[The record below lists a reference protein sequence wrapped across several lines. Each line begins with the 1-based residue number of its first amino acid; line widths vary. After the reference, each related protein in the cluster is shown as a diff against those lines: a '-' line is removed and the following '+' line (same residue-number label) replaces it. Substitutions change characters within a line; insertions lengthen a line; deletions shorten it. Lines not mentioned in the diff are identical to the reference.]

1 MLVHTLRW
9 ALIALTA
16 LFSLAPAVLLA
27 GNWVVPERRA
37 DRPVLLFA
45 AAAGHPSLLLAPVRG
60 SAAPLRQAPPD
71 RAEETPWRGSRAIF
85 FAFLC
90 LSSIP
95 ILSLAVAFAL
105 KRHFDTLS
113 RTRRSSGKYR
123 SPDTH

>member
-1 MLVHTLRW
+1 MLVHSVRLTLV
-9 ALIALTA
+9 AMAA

-27 GNWVVPERRA
+27 GDRVGPERRA
-37 DRPVLLFA
+37 DHWGLLFA
-45 AAAGHPSLLLAPVRG
+45 AAAGRPSRPLAPVPG
-60 SAAPLRQAPPD
+60 SAAPLGQAPPD
-71 RAEETPWRGSRAIF
+71 RAEETSSRGSRAIF

-105 KRHFDTLS
+105 KRRFDTLS

-123 SPDTH
+123 SPDMR